1 MPEETEAR
9 RLSQIVLNMLAEN
22 VPEKD
27 IIINLQQAG
36 LSAVKAKQ
44 VLEKAKQQFQEF
56 SGKEINRVVEG
67 RVSDTVDRQM
77 AEARREFALQSDL
90 KFTEQKGYVDKRIG
104 ELKSEIDALKSEV
117 VGSKIDIDS
126 KIKTALK
133 RVQTLGVAST
143 APKALSIVLIIA
155 GIFSIIAFLFFGYEV
170 MNSLARRSP
179 FDMYMFLRVAIV
191 VLSLIIGIICLRLG
205 GRAYSAGK
213 KKFETV
219 GMEWMEGK
227 EEEQKR
233 ETIS

>member
-9 RLSQIVLNMLAEN
+9 SLSQIVLNMLAEN
-22 VPEKD
+22 VPERN
-27 IIINLQQAG
+27 IITNLQQAG
-36 LSAVKAKQ
+36 LSAEKAKQ

-56 SGKEINRVVEG
+56 SGREIDRVVEAK
-67 RVSDTVDRQM
+67 VSDAVDRHM
-77 AEARREFALQSDL
+77 TEARREFALQSDL

-133 RVQTLGVAST
+133 RVQTLGAAST
-143 APKALSIVLIIA
+143 APKMLSIALIIA
-155 GIFSIIAFLFFGYEV
+155 GLISVVVFLFFGYEV
-170 MNSLARRSP
+170 VNSLTRRSP

-191 VLSLIIGIICLRLG
+191 ILSLIIGIICLRIG

-227 EEEQKR
+227 EEEQKK